1 MKVATSLADADISR
15 PTIVSI
21 GNFDGLHLG
30 HQEILKTVTRRSK
43 ELGLRS
49 LAMTFSP
56 HPVRFLAPGRPLR
69 LISTLEQKL
78 RLIENAG
85 IDIVFVAEFDATF
98 SRLSPEEFI
107 ETYLIQGFKA
117 RSVCVGGNFNFGYRG
132 SGTINTLRKF
142 RQYFEIIEVPPVR
155 VRGTLVSSSA
165 IRQLVS
171 DGAVAR
177 ACRLLG
183 RWIEIEGRM
192 VPGAGR
198 GRRMHTPTLNMESE
212 NELIPKIGVYVSRIS
227 LDGGPFMDAVTNVGV
242 RPTFNESNLTVETF
256 VLNTTPS
263 SAAGQA
269 RLQFLHR
276 LRDEIKFPSPEALQ
290 QQIAC
295 DVTRAEK
302 FFRILAS
309 PSRRGRPPA
318 KREPDRAKPQG
329 AKREPDRAK
338 PQGKSAG

>member
-142 RQYFEIIEVPPVR
+142 RKYFEIIRKYFEIIEVPPVR

-171 DGAVAR
+171 DGAVSR

-329 AKREPDRAK
+329 
-338 PQGKSAG
+338 KSAG